1 MRVCSSFRGLGQSNN
16 STTVELES
24 KEATAPLPLITHVA
38 YSSFEARPPSRTE
51 HQPVSRLCFCKHA
64 HAHAHAK
71 HRTALTHRIPD
82 AHHGSNL
89 SHQSTSPPVHNPPPV
104 LVVPDP
110 VSARP
115 AELRC
120 SRTQGLVQSC
130 VSSGPS
136 PQRCGTSHGYWTPPS
151 TGCGAANALGPGP
164 KVPLLVLENKCVDI
178 AKPPNRLCR
187 RLLTDHIA
195 NKTSLTD

>member
-1 MRVCSSFRGLGQSNN
+1 MSPIAASRLVLLRGQSTSQSVAFASANTPTPTPTQN
-16 STTVELES
+16 IVQHLHTES
-24 KEATAPLPLITHVA
+24 QMLIMDR
-38 YSSFEARPPSRTE
+38 SQS
-51 HQPVSRLCFCKHA
+51 PV
-64 HAHAHAK
+64 
-71 HRTALTHRIPD
+71 
-82 AHHGSNL
+82 
-89 SHQSTSPPVHNPPPV
+89 HQSTRPPPHPPV